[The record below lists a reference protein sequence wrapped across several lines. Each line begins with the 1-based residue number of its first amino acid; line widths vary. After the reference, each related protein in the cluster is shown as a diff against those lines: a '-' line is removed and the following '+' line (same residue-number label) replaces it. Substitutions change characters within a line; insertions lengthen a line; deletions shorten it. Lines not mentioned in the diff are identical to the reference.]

1 MTLEALAALVREFGA
16 IPSLRGLLSELDGD
30 HRHRQ
35 LWPLD
40 AGYKGSRFPHFKKRS
55 HRCTEGSSFT
65 AVLLPTRQARC
76 NSDDRDSGRHARLPT
91 GRAISRVLPPCSD

>member
-35 LWPLD
+35 L
-40 AGYKGSRFPHFKKRS
+40 
-55 HRCTEGSSFT
+55 
-65 AVLLPTRQARC
+65 
-76 NSDDRDSGRHARLPT
+76 
-91 GRAISRVLPPCSD
+91 